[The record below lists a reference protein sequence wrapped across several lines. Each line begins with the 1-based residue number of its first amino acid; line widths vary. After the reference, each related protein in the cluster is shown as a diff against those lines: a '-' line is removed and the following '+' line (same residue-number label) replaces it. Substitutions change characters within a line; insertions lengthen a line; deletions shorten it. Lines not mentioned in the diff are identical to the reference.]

1 MMPNLLLLAIALAF
15 CLDMN
20 AQMPPPSNGTTEVG
34 PVRVKACEEDKK
46 RQQVRALVDKII
58 VRGAEGFETW
68 LDSSVT
74 TVERNRMR
82 DELAQATPVVRKL
95 ADEHELSVVIVY
107 DEVDRSIF
115 RCRFIGDEKERFR
128 MDVHY
133 RTTACDPR
141 IIGLRIDRE
150 PPMDQPG
157 SDEPPPPPPPP
168 SFIIER

>member
-1 MMPNLLLLAIALAF
+1 MKPTLLLPALALAF
-15 CLDMN
+15 SLDTSG
-20 AQMPPPSNGTTEVG
+20 QIPPPPMGKAEAG

-46 RQQVRALVDKII
+46 MQQVRALVDKII

-74 TVERNRMR
+74 IAERNRMR
-82 DELAQATPVVRKL
+82 DELAQATRVVQAL
-95 ADEHELSVVIVY
+95 AKEHQLSVVIVY

-115 RCRFIGDEKERFR
+115 RCRFIGDVKERFR

-133 RTTACDPR
+133 RTTACTPR

-150 PPMDQPG
+150 PPPDQRG
-157 SDEPPPPPPPP
+157 SDEPPPPPPAP